1 MKTGGYFSI
10 YSKLQTSLQ
19 FKAINTNNAPLPFR
33 QPSPAMTGLIESNL
47 KTYTH
52 HKICENKLYN
62 VLSLVQNTAKTFSV
76 LMLFANSVVVWFIC
90 ICSLLLLCIIMCM

>member
-10 YSKLQTSLQ
+10 NSKLLTSLQ

-62 VLSLVQNTAKTFSV
+62 VSSLEQNTAKTFYV
-76 LMLFANSVVVWFIC
+76 LMLFANYSVVVWFIY
-90 ICSLLLLCIIMCM
+90 ISII